1 MGLLQAPS
9 FSYGVVDQNQ
19 LRRHEKSLVL
29 RYAGGRLLP
38 RRQARAARQRQARN
52 NNLPDIL
59 ARWKNRTGEESRERT
74 AQSFCVPKADIAAK
88 NYDLSLN
95 RYREVVQETVHYD
108 PPEKIL
114 DELDAL
120 EGEIQQ
126 GLARLRIMLKEQEMT
141 A

>member
-1 MGLLQAPS
+1 MRA
-9 FSYGVVDQNQ
+9 VVDVN
-19 LRRHEKSLVL
+19 VL
-29 RYAGGRLLP
+29 ISA
-38 RRQARAARQRQARN
+38 
-52 NNLPDIL
+52 IL
-59 ARWKNRTGEESRERT
+59 ASRGASAELLRNTRDGEFELGGHIPVNPSGGLKAKGHPIGATGVSMHAIT
-74 AQSFCVPKADIAAK
+74 AMQLTGQAGTMQLPKADIAAK

-126 GLARLRIMLKEQEMT
+126 GLARLRIMLQGQERT
-141 A
+141 G